1 MSDTETVERPPEP
14 PESPERALT
23 KRDLERSFWRMFF
36 GLQISWNYE
45 RMQALGFAWAIEPI
59 LRRVYPQKEEYVE
72 GLQRHLTF
80 FNTSPIVGAPLIL
93 GSAVAMEEAQAKNS
107 AEGIKV
113 GLMGPMAG
121 VGDSLTFALYNSI
134 IFTIGANW
142 AIEGRMLGFYF
153 AAVMV
158 LVPYFLVRRWQ
169 FFFAYRQGK
178 NLASQIAG
186 GALERL
192 SEAATI
198 LGLIVLGG
206 FIPSIVKIW
215 TTITYNQTVTVT
227 GPNGNTTNVTQ
238 KVPVQTQIDAIV
250 PYLLPVAL
258 TGLIYFL
265 MRKYHLHPLWAI
277 AIVFALGLAL
287 GWRGWFTNVAP
298 TPPSGG

>member
-1 MSDTETVERPPEP
+1 MSETRTVEKPAEV
-14 PESPERALT
+14 PERTLT
-23 KRDLERSFWRMFF
+23 KHDLNRSFWRMFF

-45 RMQALGFAWAIEPI
+45 RMQALGFCWAMEPV
-59 LRRVYPQKEEYVE
+59 LRKVYPRREDYVE
-72 GLQRHLTF
+72 GLERHLSF

-93 GSAVAMEEAQAKNS
+93 GSAVAMEEAHAKSS

-134 IFTIGANW
+134 IFTIAANW
-142 AIEGRMLGFYF
+142 AIQGKMLGFWF
-153 AAVMV
+153 ACVMV

-192 SEAATI
+192 SEGATI

-215 TTITYNQTVTVT
+215 TTWTYSQTVTVQ
-227 GPNGNTTNVTQ
+227 GKSVHQ
-238 KVPVQTQIDAIV
+238 KVPVQTQLDAVV

-265 MRKYHLHPLWAI
+265 FKKYNLHPLWAI
-277 AIVFALGLAL
+277 VIVFALGLLL
-287 GWRGWFTNVAP
+287 GWNGWFTNVAP
-298 TPPSGG
+298 ASGS

>member
-1 MSDTETVERPPEP
+1 MSDTDTLEKP
-14 PESPERALT
+14 PESPERSLT
-23 KRDLERSFWRMFF
+23 KRDLNRSFWRMFF

-45 RMQALGFAWAIEPI
+45 RMQALGFCWAMEPV
-59 LRRVYPQKEEYVE
+59 LRRVYPRKEDYVE

-80 FNTSPIVGAPLIL
+80 FNTSPIIGAPLIL
-93 GSAVAMEEAQAKNS
+93 GSAVAMEEAQSKNS

-134 IFTIGANW
+134 IFTIAANW
-142 AIEGRMLGFYF
+142 AIQGKMLGFWF
-153 AAVMV
+153 ACVMV
-158 LVPYFLVRRWQ
+158 LIPYYLVRRWQ

-198 LGLIVLGG
+198 LGLVVLGG

-215 TTITYNQTVTVT
+215 TTLTYSQTVTVQGKSVEQT
-227 GPNGNTTNVTQ
+227 
-238 KVPVQTQIDAIV
+238 VPVQDQLDQVV
-250 PYLLPVAL
+250 PYLMPVVL

-265 MRKYHLHPLWAI
+265 FRKYNLHPLWAI
-277 AIVFALGLAL
+277 VIVFALGLFL
-287 GWRGWFTNVAP
+287 GWNGWFTNVAP
-298 TPPSGG
+298 APPSGS

>member
-1 MSDTETVERPPEP
+1 MSDTETLDKPAA
-14 PESPERALT
+14 SPEIALT

-36 GLQISWNYE
+36 SLQISWNYE
-45 RMQALGFAWAIEPI
+45 RMQALGFCWAMEPV
-59 LRRVYPQKEEYVE
+59 LRRVYPDKEEYAE

-80 FNTSPIVGAPLIL
+80 FNTSPIIGAPLIV
-93 GSAVAMEEAQAKNS
+93 GSAVAMEEAHAKTS
-107 AEGIKV
+107 AEGVKV

-134 IFTIGANW
+134 IFTIAANW
-142 AIEGRMLGFYF
+142 AIQGKMLGFWF
-153 AAVMV
+153 ACVMV
-158 LVPYFLVRRWQ
+158 LIPYFLVRRWQ

-215 TTITYNQTVTVT
+215 TTLTYSQTVTVQ
-227 GPNGNTTNVTQ
+227 GKSVEQ
-238 KVPVQTQIDAIV
+238 KVPVQDQLDQVV
-250 PYLLPVAL
+250 PYLMPVAL
-258 TGLIYFL
+258 TGLIYVLF
-265 MRKYHLHPLWAI
+265 RKYNLHPLWAI
-277 AIVFALGLAL
+277 VIVFALGLIL
-287 GWRGWFTNVAP
+287 GWNGWFTNVAP
-298 TPPSGG
+298 APASGS

>member
-1 MSDTETVERPPEP
+1 MSDTETVEKP

-45 RMQALGFAWAIEPI
+45 RMQALGFCWAMEPI
-59 LRRVYPQKEEYVE
+59 LRRVYPQKDEYVE

-80 FNTSPIVGAPLIL
+80 FNTSPIIGAPLIL
-93 GSAVAMEEAQAKNS
+93 GSAVAMEEAQSKNS

-142 AIEGRMLGFYF
+142 AIQGKMLGFWF

-215 TTITYNQTVTVT
+215 TTLTYSQTVTVQ
-227 GPNGNTTNVTQ
+227 GKSVHQ
-238 KVPVQTQIDAIV
+238 KVPVQDQLDQVV

-265 MRKYHLHPLWAI
+265 MRKYNLHPLWAI
-277 AIVFALGLAL
+277 VIVFALGLAL
-287 GWRGWFTNVAP
+287 GWRGWFTNIPPA
-298 TPPSGG
+298 PPSGG

>member
-1 MSDTETVERPPEP
+1 MSDTQTVDER
-14 PESPERALT
+14 PESPERTLT
-23 KRDLERSFWRMFF
+23 KRDLNRSFWRMFF

-45 RMQALGFAWAIEPI
+45 RMQALGFCWAMEPV
-59 LRRVYPQKEEYVE
+59 LRKVYPRKEEYAE

-93 GSAVAMEEAQAKNS
+93 GSAVAMEEARSKNS

-134 IFTIGANW
+134 IFTIAANW
-142 AIEGRMLGFYF
+142 AIQGKMLGFWF
-153 AAVMV
+153 ACVMV

-169 FFFAYRQGK
+169 FFFAYQQGK
-178 NLASQIAG
+178 NLASQMAG

-198 LGLIVLGG
+198 LGLVVLGG

-215 TTITYNQTVTVT
+215 TTLTYHQTVDVQ
-227 GPNGNTTNVTQ
+227 GKSVHQ
-238 KVPVQTQIDAIV
+238 SVPVQDQLDQVV

-265 MRKYHLHPLWAI
+265 FRRYNLHPLWAI
-277 AIVFALGLAL
+277 VIVFALGLVL
-287 GWRGWFTNVAP
+287 GWNGWFTNVAP
-298 TPPSGG
+298 VAPSGS

>member
-1 MSDTETVERPPEP
+1 MSDTQTVDER
-14 PESPERALT
+14 PESPERTLT
-23 KRDLERSFWRMFF
+23 KRDLNRSFWRMFF

-45 RMQALGFAWAIEPI
+45 RMQALGFCWAMEPV
-59 LRRVYPQKEEYVE
+59 LRKVYPRKEEYAE

-93 GSAVAMEEAQAKNS
+93 GSAVAMEEARSKNS

-134 IFTIGANW
+134 IFTIAANW
-142 AIEGRMLGFYF
+142 AIQGKMLGFWF
-153 AAVMV
+153 ACVMV

-169 FFFAYRQGK
+169 FFFAYNQGK

-198 LGLIVLGG
+198 LGLVVLGG

-215 TTITYNQTVTVT
+215 TTLTYSQTVTVR
-227 GPNGNTTNVTQ
+227 GKSVHQ
-238 KVPVQTQIDAIV
+238 SVPVQDQLDQVV

-265 MRKYHLHPLWAI
+265 FRRYNLHPLWAI
-277 AIVFALGLAL
+277 VIVFALGLVL
-287 GWRGWFTNVAP
+287 GWNGWFTNVAP
-298 TPPSGG
+298 VAPSGS

>member
-1 MSDTETVERPPEP
+1 MADTHTVDRPQE
-14 PESPERALT
+14 PESPERTLT
-23 KRDLERSFWRMFF
+23 KRDLNRSFWRMFF

-45 RMQALGFAWAIEPI
+45 RMQALGFCWAMEPV
-59 LRRVYPQKEEYVE
+59 LRRVYPRKEEYVE

-80 FNTSPIVGAPLIL
+80 FNTSPIIGAPLIL
-93 GSAVAMEEAQAKNS
+93 GSAVAMEEAQSKNS

-142 AIEGRMLGFYF
+142 AIQGKMLGFWF

-158 LVPYFLVRRWQ
+158 LIPYFLVRRWQ

-215 TTITYNQTVTVT
+215 TTLTYSQTVTVR
-227 GPNGNTTNVTQ
+227 GKSVHQ
-238 KVPVQTQIDAIV
+238 SVPVQDQLDQVV
-250 PYLLPVAL
+250 PYLLPVLL

-265 MRKYHLHPLWAI
+265 MRKYNLHPLWAI
-277 AIVFALGLAL
+277 VIVFALGLLL
-287 GWRGWFTNVAP
+287 GWNGWFTNVAP
-298 TPPSGG
+298 TPPSGS

>member
-1 MSDTETVERPPEP
+1 MSDTETVEKP
-14 PESPERALT
+14 PESPERSLT

-45 RMQALGFAWAIEPI
+45 RMQALGFCWAIEPV
-59 LRRVYPQKEEYVE
+59 LRRVYPRKEDYVE

-80 FNTSPIVGAPLIL
+80 FNTSPIIGAPLIL
-93 GSAVAMEEAQAKNS
+93 GSAVAMEEAQSKNS

-134 IFTIGANW
+134 IFTIAANW
-142 AIEGRMLGFYF
+142 AIQGKMLGFWF
-153 AAVMV
+153 ACVMV
-158 LVPYFLVRRWQ
+158 LIPYFLVRRWQ

-215 TTITYNQTVTVT
+215 TTLTYSQTVTVQ
-227 GPNGNTTNVTQ
+227 GKSVEQ
-238 KVPVQTQIDAIV
+238 KVPVQDQIDQVV
-250 PYLLPVAL
+250 PYLMPVVL

-265 MRKYHLHPLWAI
+265 FRKYNLHPLWAI
-277 AIVFALGLAL
+277 VIVFALGLIL
-287 GWRGWFTNVAP
+287 GWNGWFTNVAP
-298 TPPSGG
+298 APPSGS

>member
-1 MSDTETVERPPEP
+1 MSDTDTVEKP
-14 PESPERALT
+14 PESPERTLT
-23 KRDLERSFWRMFF
+23 KRDLNRSFWRMFF
-36 GLQISWNYE
+36 GLQISWNSE
-45 RMQALGFAWAIEPI
+45 RMQALGFCWAMEPV
-59 LRRVYPQKEEYVE
+59 LRRVYPRKEDYVE

-80 FNTSPIVGAPLIL
+80 FNTSPIIGAPLIL
-93 GSAVAMEEAQAKNS
+93 GSAVAMEEAQSKNS

-134 IFTIGANW
+134 IFTIAANW
-142 AIEGRMLGFYF
+142 AIQGKMLGFWF
-153 AAVMV
+153 ACVMV
-158 LVPYFLVRRWQ
+158 LIPYFLVRRWQ

-215 TTITYNQTVTVT
+215 TTLTYSQTVTVQ
-227 GPNGNTTNVTQ
+227 GKSVEQ
-238 KVPVQTQIDAIV
+238 KVPVQDQIDQVV
-250 PYLLPVAL
+250 PYLMPVVL

-265 MRKYHLHPLWAI
+265 FRKYNLHPLWAI
-277 AIVFALGLAL
+277 VIVFALGLIL
-287 GWRGWFTNVAP
+287 GWNGWFTNVAP
-298 TPPSGG
+298 APPSGS

>member
-1 MSDTETVERPPEP
+1 MSDTDTLEKP
-14 PESPERALT
+14 PESPERSLT
-23 KRDLERSFWRMFF
+23 KRDLNRSFWRMFF

-45 RMQALGFAWAIEPI
+45 RMQALGFCWAMEPV
-59 LRRVYPQKEEYVE
+59 LRRVYPRKEDYVE

-80 FNTSPIVGAPLIL
+80 FNTSPIIGAPLIL
-93 GSAVAMEEAQAKNS
+93 GSAVAMEEAQSKNS

-134 IFTIGANW
+134 IFTIAANW
-142 AIEGRMLGFYF
+142 AIQGKMLGFWF
-153 AAVMV
+153 ACVMV
-158 LVPYFLVRRWQ
+158 LIPYYLVRRWQ

-198 LGLIVLGG
+198 LGLVVLGG

-215 TTITYNQTVTVT
+215 TTLTYSQTVTVQGKSVEQT
-227 GPNGNTTNVTQ
+227 
-238 KVPVQTQIDAIV
+238 VPVQDQLDQVV
-250 PYLLPVAL
+250 PYLMPVLL

-265 MRKYHLHPLWAI
+265 FRKYNLHPLWAI
-277 AIVFALGLAL
+277 VIVFALGLFL
-287 GWRGWFTNVAP
+287 GWNGWFTNVAP
-298 TPPSGG
+298 APPSGS

>member
-1 MSDTETVERPPEP
+1 MSETDTVEKP
-14 PESPERALT
+14 PESPERTLT
-23 KRDLERSFWRMFF
+23 KRDLNRSFWRMFF

-45 RMQALGFAWAIEPI
+45 RMQALGFCWAMEPI
-59 LRRVYPQKEEYVE
+59 LRRVYPRKEEYVE

-80 FNTSPIVGAPLIL
+80 FNTSPIIGAPLIL
-93 GSAVAMEEAQAKNS
+93 GSAVAMEEAQSKNS

-134 IFTIGANW
+134 IFTIAANW
-142 AIEGRMLGFYF
+142 AIQGKMLGFWF
-153 AAVMV
+153 ACMMV
-158 LVPYFLVRRWQ
+158 LIPYFLVRRWQ

-215 TTITYNQTVTVT
+215 TTLTYTQTVTVQ
-227 GPNGNTTNVTQ
+227 GKSVEQ
-238 KVPVQTQIDAIV
+238 KVSVQDQLDQVVPFLMPVV
-250 PYLLPVAL
+250 L

-265 MRKYHLHPLWAI
+265 FRKYNLHPLWAI
-277 AIVFALGLAL
+277 VIVFALGLIL
-287 GWRGWFTNVAP
+287 GWNGWFTNVAP
-298 TPPSGG
+298 APPSGS

>member
-1 MSDTETVERPPEP
+1 MSDTDTVEKP
-14 PESPERALT
+14 PESPERTLT
-23 KRDLERSFWRMFF
+23 KRDLNRSFWRMFF

-45 RMQALGFAWAIEPI
+45 RMQALGFCWAMEPV
-59 LRRVYPQKEEYVE
+59 LRRVYPRKEDYVE

-80 FNTSPIVGAPLIL
+80 FNTSPIIGAPLIL
-93 GSAVAMEEAQAKNS
+93 GSAVAMEEARSKNS

-134 IFTIGANW
+134 IFTIAANW
-142 AIEGRMLGFYF
+142 AIQGKMLGFWF
-153 AAVMV
+153 ACVMV
-158 LVPYFLVRRWQ
+158 LIPYFLVRRWQ

-215 TTITYNQTVTVT
+215 TTLTYDQTVTVQ
-227 GPNGNTTNVTQ
+227 GKSVEQ
-238 KVPVQTQIDAIV
+238 KVPVQDQLDQVV
-250 PYLLPVAL
+250 PYLMPVVL

-265 MRKYHLHPLWAI
+265 FRKYNLHPLWAI
-277 AIVFALGLAL
+277 VIVFALGLIL
-287 GWRGWFTNVAP
+287 GWNGWFTNVAP
-298 TPPSGG
+298 APPSGS

>member
-1 MSDTETVERPPEP
+1 MSDTNTLENP
-14 PESPERALT
+14 PESPERTLT
-23 KRDLERSFWRMFF
+23 KRDLNKSFWRMFF

-45 RMQALGFAWAIEPI
+45 RMQALGFCWAMEPI
-59 LRRVYPQKEEYVE
+59 LRRVYPRKEEYAE

-80 FNTSPIVGAPLIL
+80 FNTSPIIGAPLIL
-93 GSAVAMEEAQAKNS
+93 GSAVAMEEARSKNS

-134 IFTIGANW
+134 IFTIAANW
-142 AIEGRMLGFYF
+142 AIEGKMLGFWF
-153 AAVMV
+153 ACVMV

-178 NLASQIAG
+178 NLASQMAG

-215 TTITYNQTVTVT
+215 TTWTYSQTVTVQ
-227 GPNGNTTNVTQ
+227 GKSVEQ
-238 KVPVQTQIDAIV
+238 KVPVQTQLDAVV

-258 TGLIYFL
+258 TGLLYWL
-265 MRKYHLHPLWAI
+265 MKRYNLHPLWAI

-287 GWRGWFTNVAP
+287 GWNGWFTNVAP
-298 TPPSGG
+298 APASGS

>member
-1 MSDTETVERPPEP
+1 
-14 PESPERALT
+14 
-23 KRDLERSFWRMFF
+23 
-36 GLQISWNYE
+36 
-45 RMQALGFAWAIEPI
+45 MQALGFCWAMEPV
-59 LRRVYPQKEEYVE
+59 LRRVYPRKEDYVE

-80 FNTSPIVGAPLIL
+80 FNTSPIIGAPLIL
-93 GSAVAMEEAQAKNS
+93 GSAVAMEEAQSKNS

-134 IFTIGANW
+134 IFTIAANW
-142 AIEGRMLGFYF
+142 AIQGKMLGFWF
-153 AAVMV
+153 ACVMV
-158 LVPYFLVRRWQ
+158 LIPYFLVRRWQ

-215 TTITYNQTVTVT
+215 TTLTYSQTVTVQ
-227 GPNGNTTNVTQ
+227 GKSVEQ
-238 KVPVQTQIDAIV
+238 KVPVQDQIDQVV
-250 PYLLPVAL
+250 PYLMPVVL

-265 MRKYHLHPLWAI
+265 FRKYNLHPLWAI
-277 AIVFALGLAL
+277 VIVFALGLIL
-287 GWRGWFTNVAP
+287 GWNGWFTNVAP
-298 TPPSGG
+298 APPSGS

>member
-1 MSDTETVERPPEP
+1 MSEDTGTQTLDHPSEGPTR
-14 PESPERALT
+14 SLT

-45 RMQALGFAWAIEPI
+45 RMQALGFAWAIEPV
-59 LRRVYPQKEEYVE
+59 LRRIYPDKEEYVE

-80 FNTSPIVGAPLIL
+80 FNTSPIIGAPLIL
-93 GSAVAMEEAQAKNS
+93 GSSVAMEEARAKTS
-107 AEGIKV
+107 AEGVKV

-142 AIEGRMLGFYF
+142 AIQGKMLGFWF
-153 AAVMV
+153 CCVMV

-169 FFFAYRQGK
+169 FFFAYNQGK
-178 NLASQIAG
+178 NLASQMAS

-198 LGLIVLGG
+198 LGLVVLGG

-215 TTITYNQTVTVT
+215 TTLTYSQTVTVQGKT
-227 GPNGNTTNVTQ
+227 VTQ
-238 KVPVQTQIDAIV
+238 KVPVQTQLDAVV
-250 PYLLPVAL
+250 PYLMPVLL

-265 MRKYHLHPLWAI
+265 FKKYNLHPLWAI

-287 GWRGWFTNVAP
+287 GWQGWFTNVAP
-298 TPPSGG
+298 TSGQ

>member
-1 MSDTETVERPPEP
+1 MSETNTVEKA
-14 PESPERALT
+14 PESPERTLT
-23 KRDLERSFWRMFF
+23 KRDLNKSFWRMIF

-45 RMQALGFAWAIEPI
+45 RMQALGFCWAMQPV
-59 LRRVYPQKEEYVE
+59 LRRIYPDNREYAE

-80 FNTSPIVGAPLIL
+80 FNTSPIIGAPLIL
-93 GSAVAMEEAQAKNS
+93 GSAVAMEEARAKSS

-142 AIEGRMLGFYF
+142 ALQGKMLGFWF
-153 AAVMV
+153 VCVMV

-178 NLASQIAG
+178 NLASEIAG

-215 TTITYNQTVTVT
+215 TTWTYDQTITVQGKSVE
-227 GPNGNTTNVTQ
+227 Q
-238 KVPVQTQIDAIV
+238 KVPVQTQLDAVV
-250 PYLLPVAL
+250 PFLLPVAL

-265 MRKYHLHPLWAI
+265 FKKYHLHPLWAI
-277 AIVFALGLAL
+277 AIVFALGLIL
-287 GWRGWFTNVAP
+287 GWNGWFTNVAP
-298 TPPSGG
+298 ATDSGS